1 MQLSLL
7 ILAVAN
13 FGLHVYSFTSFDSTT
28 RQRTRDIVSLRAAPR
43 QVIITGA
50 NRGIG
55 YECAAKLL
63 QSSVCYNVVLACRS
77 LELGEA
83 AKRRMERTASP
94 SGSSVEVMELD
105 LADLTSVSQFCK
117 NWGDRPLD
125 VLCLNAG
132 IQVGKGVGV
141 GSTTGEEE
149 IRRTKQGFELTVG
162 TNHIGHFA
170 LMQALMPNILKT
182 YSSNSGSSEEGPSGR
197 LVIVGSGVHDPDE
210 PGGNV
215 GSKAKLGDMSGLERG
230 FTPPDSMVDG
240 AAFDSDKA
248 YKDSKLCN
256 VVTCL
261 EMARRLSSDSK
272 YKGITCNVMNPG
284 LCPTTGLFR
293 DLNPIFVAIFTLITR
308 YLAKVAVSEEEGGKR
323 LAYMVESPLLDK
335 VTGGYFSGKPG
346 YYEFEATTPSKE
358 ARSES
363 TGKRLFDLT
372 EGLVKKY
379 M

>member
-1 MQLSLL
+1 
-7 ILAVAN
+7 
-13 FGLHVYSFTSFDSTT
+13 
-28 RQRTRDIVSLRAAPR
+28 
-43 QVIITGA
+43 
-50 NRGIG
+50 
-55 YECAAKLL
+55 
-63 QSSVCYNVVLACRS
+63 
-77 LELGEA
+77 
-83 AKRRMERTASP
+83 
-94 SGSSVEVMELD
+94 
-105 LADLTSVSQFCK
+105 
-117 NWGDRPLD
+117 
-125 VLCLNAG
+125 
-132 IQVGKGVGV
+132 
-141 GSTTGEEE
+141 
-149 IRRTKQGFELTVG
+149 
-162 TNHIGHFA
+162 
-170 LMQALMPNILKT
+170 MQALMPNILKT

-323 LAYMVESPLLDK
+323 LAYMVEGPLLDK